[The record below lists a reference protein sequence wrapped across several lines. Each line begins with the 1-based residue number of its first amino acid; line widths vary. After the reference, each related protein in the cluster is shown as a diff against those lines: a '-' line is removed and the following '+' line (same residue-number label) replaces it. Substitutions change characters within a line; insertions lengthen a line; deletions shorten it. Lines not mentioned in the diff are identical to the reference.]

1 MLLALIIAATPTVEV
16 SAEQQSDLFVQVSAV
31 GGASLLDV
39 EPELASG
46 GARGAVLGVRV
57 GLRASR
63 PPLVLGGGRLGLLPA
78 LEVRHDLG
86 SGRTEWFGSAA
97 LTVTVWRLWL
107 TMSVGYGLSVVGD
120 GAPRHLFDTAAGLA
134 MKFGDVWVGLS
145 VDSAMRVGTTGR
157 TLQVLSTLGWEFALP
172 DA

>member
-1 MLLALIIAATPTVEV
+1 MLLALIIAATPLGV
-16 SAEQQSDLFVQVSAV
+16 SAEQPSDLFVQVSAV
-31 GGASLLDV
+31 GGASVFDV

-46 GARGAVLGVRV
+46 GARGVVVGVRA

-97 LTVTVWRLWL
+97 LTVTVWKLWL
-107 TMSVGYGLSVVGD
+107 TMSVGYGLSVLGD
-120 GAPRHLFDTAAGLA
+120 GAPRHLFDTTAGVA

-172 DA
+172 DT